1 MSDLFFQLTIVDAAD
16 LLARRAISSV
26 ELTEAYLNRIAA
38 SDDRFN
44 SFITVTPELAL
55 AQARA
60 ADDELARGMRRGLI
74 HGVPVALKDLYDTAG
89 IRTTAG
95 STFFADRVPDTDA
108 RAVTLLYQAG
118 AVLLGKLNMHEWAL
132 GVTNI
137 NPHYGPSRNP
147 WDTARITGGSSGGAA
162 AALAAGLCLG
172 ALGSDTGGSIRI
184 PASLCGIVGLKPT
197 YGRISLQGVVPL
209 SWNLDHAGPMARTV
223 ADAAILLQAIAGYD
237 PDDPACA
244 DVPVDDFLSTIDAG
258 VAGWRIA
265 LADDSHFGQGDA
277 EVLAAV
283 HRAATVFEEL
293 GARIERIDLGRGQE
307 AAQMNALMTTSDAAA
322 FHRDRLHDN
331 PEKFG
336 ADVRARMERG
346 AAFTST
352 EYILARRV
360 QSEWRRRLERL
371 FETFDLLLTPATPI
385 TAPLIEGLDAI
396 EAARQLTRCTAPF
409 NLAGVPA
416 LVLPCGMSTTGL
428 PIGLQL
434 VAAPWREARVLRAG
448 KAFERATSWHRQT
461 PPGSKL

>member
-1 MSDLFFQLTIVDAAD
+1 MSDLLFQLTIVEAAD

-44 SFITVTPELAL
+44 SFITITPEHAL

-60 ADDELARGMRRGLI
+60 ADDELARGLRRGPL
-74 HGVPVALKDLYDTAG
+74 HGIPVALKDLYDTAG

-95 STFFADRVPDTDA
+95 STFFADRVPATDA

-197 YGRISLQGVVPL
+197 YGRVSLQGVVPL

-223 ADAAILLQAIAGYD
+223 TDAAILLQAIAGYD

-244 DVPVDDFLSTIDAG
+244 DVPVDDLLATIDAG

-283 HRAATVFEEL
+283 HQAAAVFEEL

-322 FHRDRLHDN
+322 FHRDRLRDN

-360 QSEWRRRLERL
+360 QREWRRQLERF

-385 TAPLIEGLDAI
+385 TAPHIEGLDAI

-409 NLAGVPA
+409 NLASVPA
-416 LVLPCGMSTTGL
+416 LVLPCGMSAAGL
-428 PIGLQL
+428 PIGLQI

-461 PPGSKL
+461 PPGR

>member
-1 MSDLFFQLTIVDAAD
+1 
-16 LLARRAISSV
+16 
-26 ELTEAYLNRIAA
+26 
-38 SDDRFN
+38 
-44 SFITVTPELAL
+44 
-55 AQARA
+55 
-60 ADDELARGMRRGLI
+60 
-74 HGVPVALKDLYDTAG
+74 
-89 IRTTAG
+89 
-95 STFFADRVPDTDA
+95 
-108 RAVTLLYQAG
+108 
-118 AVLLGKLNMHEWAL
+118 LNMHEWAL

-162 AALAAGLCLG
+162 AALAASLCLG

-197 YGRISLQGVVPL
+197 FGRRSLQGVVPL

-244 DVPVDDFLSTIDAG
+244 NVPVDDLLATIDAG

-283 HRAATVFEEL
+283 HQAAAVFEEL
-293 GARIERIDLGRGQE
+293 GARIERVDLVRGQE

-322 FHRDRLHDN
+322 FHRDRLRDN

-360 QSEWRRRLERL
+360 QSEWRRQLERL
-371 FETFDLLLTPATPI
+371 FDVFDLLLTPATPI
-385 TAPLIEGLDAI
+385 TAPVIEGLDSI

-409 NLAGVPA
+409 NLAGLPA

-434 VAAPWREARVLRAG
+434 VAAPWREARVLCAG
-448 KAFERATSWHRQT
+448 KAFESATPWHRLT
-461 PPGSKL
+461 PPGE

>member
-1 MSDLFFQLTIVDAAD
+1 MSDLLFRLTIVEAAN

-26 ELTEAYLNRIAA
+26 ELTEAHLNRIAA

-44 SFITVTPELAL
+44 SFITVTPEHAL

-60 ADDELARGMRRGLI
+60 ADDELARGMRRGPL
-74 HGVPVALKDLYDTAG
+74 HGIPVALKDLYDTAG

-95 STFFADRVPDTDA
+95 STFFADRVPATDA

-197 YGRISLQGVVPL
+197 YGRVSLQGVVPL

-223 ADAAILLQAIAGYD
+223 TDAAVLLQAIAGYD

-244 DVPVDDFLSTIDAG
+244 DVPVDDLLATIDAG

-283 HRAATVFEEL
+283 HQAAAVFEEL

-322 FHRDRLHDN
+322 FHRDRLRDN

-360 QSEWRRRLERL
+360 QSEWRRQLERL

-416 LVLPCGMSTTGL
+416 LVLPCGMSAAGL
-428 PIGLQL
+428 PIGLQI

-461 PPGSKL
+461 PPGK